1 MEREDYTAAA
11 KTLHWL
17 AAALIA
23 ALFALAWTMGG
34 FSGLEK
40 FRLYNLHK
48 SLGLVM
54 LGLMS
59 LRLLSRLI
67 RPAPPLPR
75 SMAPAERLAAH
86 FVHLALYITLFVMT
100 LSGWAMI
107 SSSDKPSVFFNAAP
121 FPLIP
126 WLASLAPD
134 EKKAFAKL
142 FLSVHETAANVLLVL
157 LAAHV
162 AAAFRHA
169 FILKDGMM
177 SRMLP
182 RFARAGKSAKS
193 TNAALLLLG
202 SLALGVGAPPA
213 RAADWSIDPRK
224 SEIGFEATGAGYST
238 KGVFKT
244 YKAEVEFDPDMPEQ
258 TSIRVALDMKSA
270 ATDSADA
277 DQTIHSA
284 DFFAPARYP
293 SAVFV
298 ARGAKPDGD
307 GRYVVEGRLTLKGV
321 TKPVTLPFSVAIRDG
336 VAAVR
341 GETRINRLDFGVG
354 PESVAGMAVDRDV
367 KLTIALT
374 ATKLD
379 N

>member
-1 MEREDYTAAA
+1 MEREEYTAAA

-17 AAALIA
+17 VAALIA
-23 ALFALAWTMGG
+23 VLFALAWTMGG
-34 FSGLEK
+34 FTGLEK
-40 FRLYNLHK
+40 FKLYNLHK
-48 SLGLVM
+48 SLGLLA

-59 LRLLSRLI
+59 LRLLWRLL

-86 FVHLALYITLFVMT
+86 FVHLALYVALFVMT

-107 SSSDKPSVFFNAAP
+107 SASNKPSILFNYAP

-126 WLASLAPD
+126 WLAGLAPD

-157 LAAHV
+157 VAAHV

-169 FILKDGMM
+169 FLLKDGMM

-182 RFARAGKSAKS
+182 RFARVAKAAKS
-193 TNAALLLLG
+193 THAALLILG
-202 SLALGVGAPPA
+202 CLALGSGAAPA
-213 RAADWSIDPRK
+213 RAGEWSVDPKK
-224 SEIGFEATGAGYST
+224 SEVGFEATGAGYST

-244 YKAEVEFDPDMPEQ
+244 YKAEIEFDPDAPEQ
-258 TSIRVALDMKSA
+258 TSIRVALNMKSA

-277 DQTIHSA
+277 DQTIQSA
-284 DFFAPARYP
+284 EFFDPARYP
-293 SAVFV
+293 SAVFA

-321 TKPVTLPFSVAIRDG
+321 TKPVTLPFSIAIESG
-336 VAAVR
+336 VATVK
-341 GETRINRLDFGVG
+341 GETKIDRLVFGVG
-354 PESVAGMAVDRDV
+354 PESVAGMAVDKDV